1 MKEQSDMAAS
11 QPTSDGKMAV
21 NAGAWRRA
29 TAEARVLRAMF
40 DKLSPIERA
49 LASAQIEAVRRL
61 VDAVEAL

>member
-11 QPTSDGKMAV
+11 QPPSDGKMAV

-29 TAEARVLRAMF
+29 MTEARVLRAMF